1 MPYKLLIKYLLPV
14 VICYIALSLLEPMGL
29 VISLPISIILSLW
42 VFNALTII
50 FNRNNIKAQR
60 KKLDID
66 EEKLLKFLSDVVDE

>member
-14 VICYIALSLLEPMGL
+14 ITCYIAILVLEPLGL
-29 VISLPISIILSLW
+29 VVSLPISIILSLW

-50 FNRNNIKAQR
+50 FNRNNIKSQR

-66 EEKLLKFLSDVVDE
+66 EEKLLKFLSDVVDK